1 MVMFVV
7 KCCFLC
13 PTKTPTL
20 GEAAGLE
27 TLSEDL
33 RNDRDIVLA
42 AVRTGVRWMF
52 ELRNGI
58 GSCLKHSRR
67 IFFSHNFYS
76 TIKMIR

>member
-1 MVMFVV
+1 MFLPSP
-7 KCCFLC
+7 K
-13 PTKTPTL
+13 L

-42 AVRTGVRWMF
+42 AVRKGVRWMF

-58 GSCLKHSRR
+58 GSCLKHSCR
-67 IFFSHNFYS
+67 IFFSQLLLNDKEDFCMLDD
-76 TIKMIR
+76 T